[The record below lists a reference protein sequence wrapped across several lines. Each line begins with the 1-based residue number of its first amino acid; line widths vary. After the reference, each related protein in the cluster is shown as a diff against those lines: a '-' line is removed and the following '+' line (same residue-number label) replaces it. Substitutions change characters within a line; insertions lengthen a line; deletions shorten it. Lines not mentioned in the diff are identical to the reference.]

1 MKDHLDDLT
10 LTLTCEEDLIST
22 SVKDLLLFSRRAI
35 AGAPAA
41 STLIVDLSQVEMID
55 SQGLNFL
62 IGLYQEAEKAGKSF
76 RVTGASPANQRLF
89 SFVNLK
95 ERFGIS

>member
-1 MKDHLDDLT
+1 MKQHLVDLT
-10 LTLTCEEDLIST
+10 LKLTFEEDLIST
-22 SVKDLLLFSRRAI
+22 TVKPLLLKSREAI
-35 AGAPAA
+35 AGASEA
-41 STLIVDLSQVEMID
+41 STLLIDLSQVEMID

-62 IGLYQEAEKAGKSF
+62 IGLYQEAEKAAKSF

-95 ERFGIS
+95 ERFGIE